1 MYYDDEVMEESAQSK
16 VFEKFEAKPDGDDG
30 GDDDDG
36 QQREAGQVKRK
47 TTQPESLHGFKLY
60 DYVRICIEIL
70 TGGRE
75 TGQAPTLGLRLGCKL
90 IRRLQK

>member
-16 VFEKFEAKPDGDDG
+16 VFEKFEAKPDG

-47 TTQPESLHGFKLY
+47 TT
-60 DYVRICIEIL
+60 
-70 TGGRE
+70 
-75 TGQAPTLGLRLGCKL
+75 
-90 IRRLQK
+90 

>member
-16 VFEKFEAKPDGDDG
+16 VFEKFEAKPEGDDG

-47 TTQPESLHGFKLY
+47 TT
-60 DYVRICIEIL
+60 
-70 TGGRE
+70 
-75 TGQAPTLGLRLGCKL
+75 
-90 IRRLQK
+90 